1 MLGLRPRPQLRA
13 RSSLIDLIAQSK
25 LHRSRPSTP
34 TSVPTSSSP
43 YLNKLVEEAA
53 AVPLPDISISNE
65 QLKLLEA
72 TEDPV
77 YPKTVQKVKMA
88 PTKKERKA
96 AEAEEDQYGA
106 VFSVSG
112 PVIVAEN
119 MLGCA
124 MYELV
129 RIQLSTYRGIAD
141 LCRFVLVTIS

>member
-34 TSVPTSSSP
+34 TSVPTSGSP
-43 YLNKLVEEAA
+43 FLNKLVEEAA
-53 AVPLPDISISNE
+53 AVPLPDIPIGNE
-65 QLKLLEA
+65 QLKLIEA

-77 YPKTVQKVKMA
+77 HPRPVVKLKMA
-88 PTKKERKA
+88 PSKKERKA
-96 AEAEEDQYGA
+96 AEADEDQYGA

-129 RIQLSTYRGIAD
+129 RIQLSCCCSISD
-141 LCRFVLVTIS
+141 ICRFVLVTIS